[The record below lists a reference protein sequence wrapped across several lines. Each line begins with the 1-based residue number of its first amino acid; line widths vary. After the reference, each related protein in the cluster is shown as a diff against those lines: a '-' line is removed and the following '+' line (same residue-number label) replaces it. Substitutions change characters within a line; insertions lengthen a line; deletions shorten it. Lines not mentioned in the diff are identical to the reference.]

1 MTAAAL
7 SDPNVAFVL
16 LVLGALGIYWEMH
29 APGMVAPG
37 VLGVLLV
44 CAGAY
49 GLYQDSPS
57 WYGLTLLA
65 LAVLLLGIELKYYT
79 HMISGVAGTV
89 LLAFGALVLV
99 QGPHRVSP
107 GLAFAVSVAF
117 GLITIFLG
125 VLGMRA
131 RKSKQLTGMQT
142 LVGETGVS
150 RTAIDPEG
158 MVFVHGEY
166 WKARSPD
173 TILAGERVR
182 VDRVEELVLVV
193 RKAV

>member
-1 MTAAAL
+1 
-7 SDPNVAFVL
+7 
-16 LVLGALGIYWEMH
+16 LGIYWEMH

-57 WYGLTLLA
+57 WYGLSLLA
-65 LAVLLLGIELKYYT
+65 LAVLLLAIELKYYT

-89 LLAFGALVLV
+89 LLAFGSLVLL
-99 QGPHRVSP
+99 QGPRRISP
-107 GLAFAVSVAF
+107 TIAFAVSVAF
-117 GLITIFLG
+117 GMITIFLG
-125 VLGMRA
+125 VLAMRA
-131 RKSKQLTGMQT
+131 RNTKKLTGMEA

-150 RTAIDPEG
+150 RTVIDPEG
-158 MVFVHGEY
+158 TVFVHGEY

-173 TILAGERVR
+173 AIAPGERVL
-182 VDRVEELVLVV
+182 VDRIDNRVLVV

>member
-1 MTAAAL
+1 MAGAAL
-7 SDPNVAFVL
+7 ADPNVAFVL

-29 APGMVAPG
+29 APGMIVPG

-49 GLYQDSPS
+49 GLYQDSPT

-65 LAVLLLGIELKYYT
+65 SAVLLLGIELKYYT
-79 HMISGVAGTV
+79 HMVSGLAGTV
-89 LLAFGALVLV
+89 LLAIGAIVLL
-99 QGPHRVSP
+99 QGPRRVAP
-107 GLAFAVSVAF
+107 ALAFAVSVAF
-117 GLITIFLG
+117 GIITIFLG

-131 RKSKQLTGMQT
+131 RKRKPATGIES

-150 RTAIDPEG
+150 RTAIEPEG
-158 MVFVHGEY
+158 TVFVHGEY
-166 WKARSPD
+166 WKARSTDSIAP
-173 TILAGERVR
+173 GERVR
-182 VDRVEELVLVV
+182 VDKVEDLMLVV